1 MTTKEQYYKI
11 ILNRYNG
18 LIRRQCFVWTRG
30 NTERGKDAY
39 QDILLKLWEYVNALD
54 TCDLDENMWY
64 KVFNI
69 TRNVLRT
76 KYGKSIKDYPYGD
89 SRDMDVMVA
98 TDLPD
103 YSVEYIK
110 EIKQHLEESDREL
123 LEYILKGYSNGEIAK
138 KMGINANL
146 VNQRKHRMLKRMR
159 EIYNQL
165 YKI

>member
-1 MTTKEQYYKI
+1 
-11 ILNRYNG
+11 
-18 LIRRQCFVWTRG
+18 
-30 NTERGKDAY
+30 
-39 QDILLKLWEYVNALD
+39 
-54 TCDLDENMWY
+54 MWY

-76 KYGKSIKDYPYGD
+76 KYGKSIKEYPYGD